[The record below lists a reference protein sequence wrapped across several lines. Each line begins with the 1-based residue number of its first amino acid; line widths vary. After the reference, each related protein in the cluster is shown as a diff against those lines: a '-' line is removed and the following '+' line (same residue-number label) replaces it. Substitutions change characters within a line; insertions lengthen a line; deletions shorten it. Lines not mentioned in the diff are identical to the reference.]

1 MESVS
6 GHCVS
11 QKSEGNLV
19 VAGRLCPQLLSC
31 FHFIMDVNLIRLLS
45 ALRDGFPLM
54 VIYECLI
61 NAWRVAVTLTPAIWK
76 HTFSQ
81 TPNAALLCTV
91 P

>member
-1 MESVS
+1 
-6 GHCVS
+6 
-11 QKSEGNLV
+11 
-19 VAGRLCPQLLSC
+19 
-31 FHFIMDVNLIRLLS
+31 MDVNLIRLLS

-61 NAWRVAVTLTPAIWK
+61 NAGREAVTLTPAVWRD
-76 HTFSQ
+76 TFSQ

>member
-1 MESVS
+1 
-6 GHCVS
+6 
-11 QKSEGNLV
+11 
-19 VAGRLCPQLLSC
+19 
-31 FHFIMDVNLIRLLS
+31 MDVNLIRLLS

-61 NAWRVAVTLTPAIWK
+61 NAGRVAVTLTPAIWK
-76 HTFSQ
+76 HTFGQ